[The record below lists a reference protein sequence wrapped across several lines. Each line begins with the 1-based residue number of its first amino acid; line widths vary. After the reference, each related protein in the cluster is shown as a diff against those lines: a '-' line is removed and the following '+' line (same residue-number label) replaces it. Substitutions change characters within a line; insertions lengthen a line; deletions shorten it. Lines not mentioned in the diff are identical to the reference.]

1 MSVHIN
7 KFYPVI
13 FLCKIFEF
21 LTYIGIIKYSDIH
34 WISWINAVKFWL
46 SGTISPDYL
55 RDKLKTAME
64 SKDKDALDKA
74 IRTSIAAGMPDLEVD
89 IQEARRMS
97 DILAGGD
104 GG

>member
-1 MSVHIN
+1 
-7 KFYPVI
+7 
-13 FLCKIFEF
+13 
-21 LTYIGIIKYSDIH
+21 
-34 WISWINAVKFWL
+34 
-46 SGTISPDYL
+46 
-55 RDKLKTAME
+55 ME